1 MCASQA
7 TCSNVQRRFGAIAF
21 EEDLATDDLSTPVPA
36 GELAEAGTSA
46 DAPTESAEDLALE
59 WLESNGEPLAES
71 PASHDA
77 MAGGGP
83 SRTATTP
90 AHAKAVAKSAHKPAA
105 NVEIE
110 REAAE
115 NDVVEPRASEAR
127 PSKSP
132 KVSRSQAAAER
143 IEDEY
148 AYITDD
154 LRRVFILAAAMF
166 VLLIALNVIF
176 GLVG

>member
-1 MCASQA
+1 
-7 TCSNVQRRFGAIAF
+7 
-21 EEDLATDDLSTPVPA
+21 
-36 GELAEAGTSA
+36 
-46 DAPTESAEDLALE
+46 
-59 WLESNGEPLAES
+59 
-71 PASHDA
+71 
-77 MAGGGP
+77 MAKKRDR
-83 SRTATTP
+83 SK
-90 AHAKAVAKSAHKPAA
+90 AKAKSAHKPAA